1 MELLRS
7 FVAINETGSMVQ
19 ATERV
24 FVTQSALSLQMRRL
38 EEIVRQPLF
47 NRQGRKLRLAPAG
60 EHLLSTARQIL
71 EINDRAFSELQGQA
85 LSGNIRI
92 GFNQDFAEIFLPG
105 VLNDFVITHPQ
116 IQFQA
121 RVGGSQELLEA
132 LKIGQ
137 IDLVSCV
144 RPETEP
150 QNIKI
155 VPMRWIGQHH
165 LLERDVLPLAL
176 LEAPCLF
183 RATALRL
190 LEEANRP
197 FRIVVETAS
206 LSVIRAAVQAGL
218 AITCRNQ
225 LFIESGL
232 MPVLPE
238 AGLPLLPP
246 HGYALF
252 SAENP
257 SPAALRL
264 AELVRQSLATL
275 E

>member
-1 MELLRS
+1 
-7 FVAINETGSMVQ
+7 
-19 ATERV
+19 
-24 FVTQSALSLQMRRL
+24 MR
-38 EEIVRQPLF
+38 
-47 NRQGRKLRLAPAG
+47 
-60 EHLLSTARQIL
+60 
-71 EINDRAFSELQGQA
+71 D
-85 LSGNIRI
+85 
-92 GFNQDFAEIFLPG
+92 
-105 VLNDFVITHPQ
+105 
-116 IQFQA
+116 
-121 RVGGSQELLEA
+121 
-132 LKIGQ
+132 GQ
-137 IDLVSCV
+137 IEIVSCV

-150 QNIKI
+150 QNIKT

-165 LLERDVLPLAL
+165 LLDRDILPLAL
-176 LEAPCLF
+176 LEEPCLF

-190 LEEANRP
+190 LEEAKIP

-218 AITCRNQ
+218 AVTCRNQ

-238 AGLPLLPP
+238 NGLPALPR

-252 SAENP
+252 TSDQP

-264 AELVRQSLATL
+264 ADLVRQSVLTL